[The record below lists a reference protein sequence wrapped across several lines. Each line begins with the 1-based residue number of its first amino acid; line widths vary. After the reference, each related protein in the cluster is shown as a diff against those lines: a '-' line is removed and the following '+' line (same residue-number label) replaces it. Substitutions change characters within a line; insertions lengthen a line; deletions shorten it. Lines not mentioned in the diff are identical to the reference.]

1 MLYTI
6 QQAANATGISR
17 QAIHAAVKKGKIS
30 ASKNPQGILEI
41 DAAEL
46 HRVYPIVNLETPKL
60 TSVDANVDK
69 FDAENRELKARIRG
83 LEELLAEVRAERDR
97 WQEQADAWQMQAKAL
112 AAAPQSEPKRGF
124 WARIFRS

>member
-6 QQAANATGISR
+6 QQSLAERHGNQPSSDPRRR
-17 QAIHAAVKKGKIS
+17 QKEKIS

-60 TSVDANVDK
+60 TSVDAD
-69 FDAENRELKARIRG
+69 DCRLT
-83 LEELLAEVRAERDR
+83 
-97 WQEQADAWQMQAKAL
+97 
-112 AAAPQSEPKRGF
+112 PKIGN
-124 WARIFRS
+124 